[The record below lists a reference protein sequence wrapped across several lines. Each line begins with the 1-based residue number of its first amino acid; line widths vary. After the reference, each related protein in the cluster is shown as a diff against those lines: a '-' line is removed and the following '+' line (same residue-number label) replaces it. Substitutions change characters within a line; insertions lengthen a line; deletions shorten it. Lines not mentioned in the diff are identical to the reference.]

1 MIVFNKWSYYQ
12 RYKIQKKVLQT
23 IIVVIFRDFVMFYQ
37 IFFSPQVKQSVI
49 ISNKHVIYG
58 LPHELPY
65 DLRQNL
71 KKLGKIKKI

>member
-65 DLRQNL
+65 DLRLRILRN
-71 KKLGKIKKI
+71 